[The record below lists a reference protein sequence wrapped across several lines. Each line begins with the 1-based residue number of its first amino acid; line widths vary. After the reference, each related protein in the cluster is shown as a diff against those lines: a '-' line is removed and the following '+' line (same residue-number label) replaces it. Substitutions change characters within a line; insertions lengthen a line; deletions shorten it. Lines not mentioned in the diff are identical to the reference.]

1 MIEAAVLVGVDG
13 SPASLD
19 AVELARCEA
28 SLRQRALRLVYVD
41 PWAEHPAMASGGRL
55 AEELLSEPEA
65 ALHAALDRAGSGR
78 TQGTAV
84 TGEVLA
90 GDPAGVLIRESATAE
105 MVVLGHRGRGGF
117 PELLLG
123 SVAAKVAA
131 HASCPV
137 LVTRHEAPKSGD
149 VVVGVD
155 DEHGAGGPEHDHPE
169 LSFAFA
175 EAAMRGTGVH
185 AVRAWTGTRLVGQA
199 ALYEPE
205 VDQRDQERTLEDAVA
220 AWRRRYPDVPVRTE
234 LVPGPAARAVLDVG
248 AGAVMIVLGARG
260 EAGAPGRR
268 LGSVVHAALHQA
280 TCPVAVITPRPDS
293 F

>member
-1 MIEAAVLVGVDG
+1 MIEAAVLTGVDG
-13 SPASLD
+13 SPASLA
-19 AVELARCEA
+19 AVELAQCEA
-28 SLRQRALRLVYVD
+28 SLRHRALRLIYVD
-41 PWAEHPAMASGGRL
+41 PWAHHPAMVSDGRL
-55 AEELLSEPEA
+55 AEDLLSDPEA
-65 ALHAALDRAGSGR
+65 ALHAALDRAGARR

-90 GDPAGVLIRESATAE
+90 GDPAAVLIRESASAE

-131 HASCPV
+131 HAACPV
-137 LVTRHEAPKSGD
+137 LVTRQEAPKAGD

-155 DEHGAGGPEHDHPE
+155 DGRGADDPARDHPE
-169 LSFAFA
+169 LAFAFA

-185 AVRAWTGTRLVGQA
+185 AVRAWTGTRLVGQV

-205 VDQRDQERTLEDAVA
+205 ADQRDQERMLEDAVA
-220 AWRRRYPDVPVRTE
+220 GWRRRYPNVPVRSE
-234 LVPGPAARAVLDVG
+234 LVPGPAARAVLD
-248 AGAVMIVLGARG
+248 AGAAALMIVLGARG
-260 EAGAPGRR
+260 ESGSPGRR
-268 LGSVVHAALHQA
+268 LGSVVHAALHHA
-280 TCPVAVITPRPDS
+280 TCPVAVVTPRPDS